1 MQDNPRRGILLMVAT
16 TIIFSIQDG
25 ISRYLAG
32 SYDIITIVAIR
43 YWFFAIFVGAFSAR
57 KSGGFKQAAATSQ
70 PQAYF
75 AKRFAAKEAVYKA
88 LSGAGVSGLSWQQAE
103 TLSLPNGAPVIS
115 LTGQCKTA
123 LEALTPDGY
132 KAQISISLSDEPPY
146 ALAFV
151 IINAVPLKLDS

>member
-1 MQDNPRRGILLMVAT
+1 MILGVGTDIVDARRIGKSIDQFADKF
-16 TIIFSIQDG
+16 IDRIFTNAE
-25 ISRYLAG
+25 R
-32 SYDIITIVAIR
+32 
-43 YWFFAIFVGAFSAR
+43 
-57 KSGGFKQAAATSQ
+57 AAADATSQ

-88 LSGAGVSGLSWQQAE
+88 LSAAGISGLGWQQAE
-103 TLSLPNGAPVIS
+103 TLSLPNGAPVMS

>member
-1 MQDNPRRGILLMVAT
+1 MVL
-16 TIIFSIQDG
+16 G
-25 ISRYLAG
+25 
-32 SYDIITIVAIR
+32 
-43 YWFFAIFVGAFSAR
+43 VGADIVDARRIGNSIDQFADRFINRIFTSAER
-57 KSGGFKQAAATSQ
+57 AAAAAASQ

-88 LSGAGVSGLSWQQAE
+88 LSGAGMSGLGWQQAE
-103 TLSLPNGAPVIS
+103 TLSLPNGMPVMS

-132 KAQISISLSDEPPY
+132 KAQITVSLSDEPPY

>member
-1 MQDNPRRGILLMVAT
+1 MILGIGTDIVDARRIGKSIDQFADKFINRIFNTAERAAAVAT
-16 TIIFSIQDG
+16 S
-25 ISRYLAG
+25 
-32 SYDIITIVAIR
+32 
-43 YWFFAIFVGAFSAR
+43 
-57 KSGGFKQAAATSQ
+57 K

-88 LSGAGVSGLSWQQAE
+88 LSGAGVSGLGWQQAE
-103 TLSLPNGAPVIS
+103 TLSLPNGAPVMT

-151 IINAVPLKLDS
+151 IINAVPLKLDT

>member
-1 MQDNPRRGILLMVAT
+1 MILGVGTDIVDARRIGKSIERFSDKF
-16 TIIFSIQDG
+16 II
-25 ISRYLAG
+25 R
-32 SYDIITIVAIR
+32 
-43 YWFFAIFVGAFSAR
+43 IFTNAERA
-57 KSGGFKQAAATSQ
+57 AAATTEQ

-88 LSGAGVSGLSWQQAE
+88 LAGAGLSGLGWQQAE
-103 TLSLPNGAPVIS
+103 TLSLPSGVPVIN

>member
-1 MQDNPRRGILLMVAT
+1 MILGVGTDIVDARRIGKSIDQFANKFIDRIFT
-16 TIIFSIQDG
+16 TAE
-25 ISRYLAG
+25 R
-32 SYDIITIVAIR
+32 
-43 YWFFAIFVGAFSAR
+43 
-57 KSGGFKQAAATSQ
+57 AAADATSQ

-88 LSGAGVSGLSWQQAE
+88 LSEAGMSGLGWQQAE
-103 TLSLPNGAPVIS
+103 TLSLPNGAPVMS

>member
-1 MQDNPRRGILLMVAT
+1 MILGVGTDIVDARRIGKSIERFSDKFT
-16 TIIFSIQDG
+16 SRIFTN
-25 ISRYLAG
+25 AEC
-32 SYDIITIVAIR
+32 A
-43 YWFFAIFVGAFSAR
+43 
-57 KSGGFKQAAATSQ
+57 AAATTSR

-88 LSGAGVSGLSWQQAE
+88 LSGAGTPGLGWQQAE
-103 TLSLPNGAPVIS
+103 TLSLPNGAPVMT

-146 ALAFV
+146 ALAVV
-151 IINAVPLKLDS
+151 IINAVSLKLDS

>member
-1 MQDNPRRGILLMVAT
+1 MP
-16 TIIFSIQDG
+16 
-25 ISRYLAG
+25 
-32 SYDIITIVAIR
+32 
-43 YWFFAIFVGAFSAR
+43 
-57 KSGGFKQAAATSQ
+57 AAATGQ

-88 LSGAGVSGLSWQQAE
+88 LSGAGVSGLRWQQAE
-103 TLSLPNGAPVIS
+103 TLSLPNGAPVVA
-115 LTGQCKTA
+115 LTGECKMA

-151 IINAVPLKLDS
+151 IINAVPIKLDS

>member
-1 MQDNPRRGILLMVAT
+1 MILGVGADIVDTRRIGKLIDR
-16 TIIFSIQDG
+16 FSDKF
-25 ISRYLAG
+25 ISR
-32 SYDIITIVAIR
+32 
-43 YWFFAIFVGAFSAR
+43 IFTKAERAA
-57 KSGGFKQAAATSQ
+57 AAATGH
-70 PQAYF
+70 PRAYF

-103 TLSLPNGAPVIS
+103 TLSLPNGAPVMA
-115 LTGQCKTA
+115 LTGECKTA

-151 IINAVPLKLDS
+151 IINALPITLDS

>member
-1 MQDNPRRGILLMVAT
+1 MILGVGTDIVDARRIGKSIDQFADKFINRIFT
-16 TIIFSIQDG
+16 TAE
-25 ISRYLAG
+25 RA
-32 SYDIITIVAIR
+32 A
-43 YWFFAIFVGAFSAR
+43 
-57 KSGGFKQAAATSQ
+57 AAATSQ

-88 LSGAGVSGLSWQQAE
+88 LSGAGMSGLGWRHAE
-103 TLSLPNGAPVIS
+103 TLSLPNGAPVMS

>member
-1 MQDNPRRGILLMVAT
+1 MILGVGTDIVDARRIGKSIDQFADKFIERIFT
-16 TIIFSIQDG
+16 TAE
-25 ISRYLAG
+25 RA
-32 SYDIITIVAIR
+32 
-43 YWFFAIFVGAFSAR
+43 
-57 KSGGFKQAAATSQ
+57 AAATNQ

-88 LSGAGVSGLSWQQAE
+88 LSGAGMSGLGWQQAE
-103 TLSLPNGAPVIS
+103 TLSLPNGAPVMS

>member
-1 MQDNPRRGILLMVAT
+1 MILGVGADIVDARRIGKSIERFSDKFTGRIFTKAERAAAVAT
-16 TIIFSIQDG
+16 G
-25 ISRYLAG
+25 
-32 SYDIITIVAIR
+32 
-43 YWFFAIFVGAFSAR
+43 
-57 KSGGFKQAAATSQ
+57 Q

-88 LSGAGVSGLSWQQAE
+88 LSGAGVSGLGWQQAE
-103 TLSLPNGAPVIS
+103 TLSLPTGAPVMA
-115 LTGQCKTA
+115 LTGKCKTA

-151 IINAVPLKLDS
+151 IINAVPLKLDN

>member
-1 MQDNPRRGILLMVAT
+1 MILGVGTDIVDARRIGNSINQFADKFTDRIFT
-16 TIIFSIQDG
+16 TAE
-25 ISRYLAG
+25 R
-32 SYDIITIVAIR
+32 V
-43 YWFFAIFVGAFSAR
+43 
-57 KSGGFKQAAATSQ
+57 AAAASNQ

-88 LSGAGVSGLSWQQAE
+88 LSGAGVSGLGWQQAE
-103 TLSLPNGAPVIS
+103 TLSLPNGAPVMS

-132 KAQISISLSDEPPY
+132 KAQVSISLSDEPPY

>member
-1 MQDNPRRGILLMVAT
+1 MILGVGVDIVDSRRIGKSIDR
-16 TIIFSIQDG
+16 FSDKF
-25 ISRYLAG
+25 ISR
-32 SYDIITIVAIR
+32 
-43 YWFFAIFVGAFSAR
+43 IFTEAER
-57 KSGGFKQAAATSQ
+57 AAAAVTGH

-88 LSGAGVSGLSWQQAE
+88 LSSAGVSGLRWQQVE
-103 TLSLPNGAPVIS
+103 TLSLPNGAPVVA
-115 LTGQCKTA
+115 LTGEFKMA

>member
-1 MQDNPRRGILLMVAT
+1 MVLGVGTDIVDARRIGKSIDQFADKFIDRIFT
-16 TIIFSIQDG
+16 TAE
-25 ISRYLAG
+25 R
-32 SYDIITIVAIR
+32 V
-43 YWFFAIFVGAFSAR
+43 
-57 KSGGFKQAAATSQ
+57 AAAASNQ
-70 PQAYF
+70 PLPYF

-88 LSGAGVSGLSWQQAE
+88 LSGAGVSGLGWQQAE
-103 TLSLPNGAPVIS
+103 TLSLPNGAPVMS

>member
-1 MQDNPRRGILLMVAT
+1 MILGVGIDIVDVRRIGKSIDQFADKFIDRIFT
-16 TIIFSIQDG
+16 TAERS
-25 ISRYLAG
+25 
-32 SYDIITIVAIR
+32 
-43 YWFFAIFVGAFSAR
+43 
-57 KSGGFKQAAATSQ
+57 AAAAASQ

-88 LSGAGVSGLSWQQAE
+88 LSGAGVSGLGWQQAE
-103 TLSLPNGAPVIS
+103 TLSLPNGAPVML

>member
-1 MQDNPRRGILLMVAT
+1 MILGVGTDIVDARRIARSIDRFSNKFTARIFTKAERVA
-16 TIIFSIQDG
+16 
-25 ISRYLAG
+25 
-32 SYDIITIVAIR
+32 
-43 YWFFAIFVGAFSAR
+43 
-57 KSGGFKQAAATSQ
+57 AAATSQ

-88 LSGAGVSGLSWQQAE
+88 LSGASVSGLRWQQAE
-103 TLSLPNGAPVIS
+103 TLSLPNGSPVVA
-115 LTGQCKTA
+115 LTGECKMA

>member
-1 MQDNPRRGILLMVAT
+1 MILGVGTDIVDARRIGKSIDQFADKFIDRIFT
-16 TIIFSIQDG
+16 TAE
-25 ISRYLAG
+25 R
-32 SYDIITIVAIR
+32 
-43 YWFFAIFVGAFSAR
+43 
-57 KSGGFKQAAATSQ
+57 AAADATSQ

-88 LSGAGVSGLSWQQAE
+88 LSGAGVSGLGWQQAE
-103 TLSLPNGAPVIS
+103 TLSLPNGAPVMS

>member
-1 MQDNPRRGILLMVAT
+1 MILGVGTDIVDARRIGKSIDQFADKFIDRIFT
-16 TIIFSIQDG
+16 TAE
-25 ISRYLAG
+25 R
-32 SYDIITIVAIR
+32 
-43 YWFFAIFVGAFSAR
+43 
-57 KSGGFKQAAATSQ
+57 AAADATSQ

-88 LSGAGVSGLSWQQAE
+88 LSGAGMSGLGWQQAE
-103 TLSLPNGAPVIS
+103 TLSLPNGAPVMS

-146 ALAFV
+146 ALAVV

>member
-1 MQDNPRRGILLMVAT
+1 MIL
-16 TIIFSIQDG
+16 G
-25 ISRYLAG
+25 
-32 SYDIITIVAIR
+32 
-43 YWFFAIFVGAFSAR
+43 VGADIVDARRIGKSIERFSDKFTGRMFTSAER
-57 KSGGFKQAAATSQ
+57 AAAAASGQ

-88 LSGAGVSGLSWQQAE
+88 LSGTGVSGLGWQQAE
-103 TLSLPNGAPVIS
+103 TLSLPNGAPVMT
-115 LTGQCKTA
+115 LTGQCKMA

-151 IINAVPLKLDS
+151 IINAVPLKLDN

>member
-1 MQDNPRRGILLMVAT
+1 MILGVGTDIVDARRIAKSIDRFSNKFTARIFTQAERVA
-16 TIIFSIQDG
+16 
-25 ISRYLAG
+25 
-32 SYDIITIVAIR
+32 
-43 YWFFAIFVGAFSAR
+43 
-57 KSGGFKQAAATSQ
+57 AAATSQ

-88 LSGAGVSGLSWQQAE
+88 LSGAGVSGLRWQQAE
-103 TLSLPNGAPVIS
+103 TLSLPNGSPVVA
-115 LTGQCKTA
+115 LTGECKMA

-151 IINAVPLKLDS
+151 IINAVRLTLDS

>member
-1 MQDNPRRGILLMVAT
+1 MILGVGTDIVDARRIGKSIDQFADKFTDRIFTNAERAAAVAT
-16 TIIFSIQDG
+16 N
-25 ISRYLAG
+25 
-32 SYDIITIVAIR
+32 
-43 YWFFAIFVGAFSAR
+43 
-57 KSGGFKQAAATSQ
+57 Q

-88 LSGAGVSGLSWQQAE
+88 LSGAGVSGLGWQQAE
-103 TLSLPNGAPVIS
+103 TLSLPNGAPVMS

>member
-1 MQDNPRRGILLMVAT
+1 MILGVGTDIVDARRIGKSMDQFADKFILRIFT
-16 TIIFSIQDG
+16 TAE
-25 ISRYLAG
+25 RA
-32 SYDIITIVAIR
+32 A
-43 YWFFAIFVGAFSAR
+43 
-57 KSGGFKQAAATSQ
+57 AAATNQ

-88 LSGAGVSGLSWQQAE
+88 LSGAEMSGLRWQQAE
-103 TLSLPNGAPVIS
+103 TLSLPNGAPVMS

>member
-1 MQDNPRRGILLMVAT
+1 MILGVGSDIVDSRRIGK
-16 TIIFSIQDG
+16 TIERFSDKFTGRIFTKAE
-25 ISRYLAG
+25 RA
-32 SYDIITIVAIR
+32 A
-43 YWFFAIFVGAFSAR
+43 
-57 KSGGFKQAAATSQ
+57 AAATSQ

-88 LSGAGVSGLSWQQAE
+88 LSKAGVSGLRWQQAE
-103 TLSLPNGAPVIS
+103 TLSLPNGAPVMA
-115 LTGQCKTA
+115 LTGECKTA

-151 IINAVPLKLDS
+151 IISAMQIELDS

>member
-1 MQDNPRRGILLMVAT
+1 MILGVGTDIVDARRIGKSIERFSDKFT
-16 TIIFSIQDG
+16 GRIFTAAE
-25 ISRYLAG
+25 RA
-32 SYDIITIVAIR
+32 A
-43 YWFFAIFVGAFSAR
+43 
-57 KSGGFKQAAATSQ
+57 AAATGQ

-88 LSGAGVSGLSWQQAE
+88 LSGAGVSGLGWQQAE
-103 TLSLPNGAPVIS
+103 TLSLPNGAPVMA

-132 KAQISISLSDEPPY
+132 KAEVSISLSDEQPY

>member
-1 MQDNPRRGILLMVAT
+1 MILGVGTDIVDARRIAKSIDRFTNKFTARIFTKAERVA
-16 TIIFSIQDG
+16 
-25 ISRYLAG
+25 
-32 SYDIITIVAIR
+32 
-43 YWFFAIFVGAFSAR
+43 
-57 KSGGFKQAAATSQ
+57 AAATSQ

-103 TLSLPNGAPVIS
+103 TLSLPNGAPVVA
-115 LTGQCKTA
+115 LTGECKMA
-123 LEALTPDGY
+123 LEALTQEGY
-132 KAQISISLSDEPPY
+132 KAQTSISLSDEPPY